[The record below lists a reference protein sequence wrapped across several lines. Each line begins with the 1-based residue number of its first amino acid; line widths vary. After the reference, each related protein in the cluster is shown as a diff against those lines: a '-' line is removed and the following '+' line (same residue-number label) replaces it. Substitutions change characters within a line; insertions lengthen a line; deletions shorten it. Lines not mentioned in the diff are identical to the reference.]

1 MVSVKAYNSY
11 GGDRVLTP
19 VPPELYSVSTQTF
32 GSITA
37 VLVTTNVLLS
47 EILYMMPGDL
57 TPTTPAWSDELYI
70 TFQSSV
76 GPNVVDILT
85 YIINNYTTLT
95 CDPTSFAHVR
105 EKLIP
110 FPANFPLLTRK
121 NVIQVLKEIVF
132 QARCAFW
139 LEDNVVMLK
148 YLPEEPTPVD
158 TITVSDMDAER
169 GVEVE
174 LTETEQI
181 VTKMNVKWHLSYA
194 GEGEYAPSEADTTQ
208 YIILRHNV
216 KLYGLQE
223 QNYDWYVFN
232 QPDIVLK
239 CATFWLNRLS
249 NAWKRVK
256 FRTYLHKLNLEA
268 FDAVTFDAAGYIASG
283 PVNVVIE
290 KADYNSAENYIDFE
304 CAVPVK
310 AGKMEQ
316 DAFYWPAALPTS
328 ATWPPQE
335 DINSGAAGGGGI
347 GSGANGQLPVG
358 IPGTPVDGSVMTAA
372 DVEGFFGELVWVGQV
387 PGTTTGGIGGAVP
400 VGNAPIPPLPPVQGV
415 IVGGPNVVYGPHS
428 DWGDPTPTDVGFT
441 AQPAISPEQ
450 YAFAAPAQPQFLQVS
465 TLEPLVLNDTPPLPT
480 LADPVDTTIDLS
492 KTKVLDSR
500 QSNSA
505 YSYLSDILVLVS
517 SGSNATGSAR
527 RHVMINGARRPMRR
541 WSRTTSRPAI
551 RSTSSTTRTAKK
563 WVQGRLSCKV
573 DNGSRLGGRNRRKAT
588 NG

>member
-1 MVSVKAYNSY
+1 MDDAAQTYVASIVPGTVVSVKAYNSY

-105 EKLIP
+105 EMLIP

-158 TITVSDMDAER
+158 TITVSDMDAEQ

-223 QNYDWYVFN
+223 QDYDWYIFN

-310 AGKMEQ
+310 AGKTEQ

-328 ATWPPQE
+328 TTWPPQE
-335 DINSGAAGGGGI
+335 DITNGAAGGGGI
-347 GSGANGQLPVG
+347 GSGATGQLPVG

-372 DVEGFFGELVWVGQV
+372 DVEAFFGEAIWVGQV

-400 VGNAPIPPLPPVQGV
+400 VGNAPIPALPPVQGV
-415 IVGGPNVVYGPHS
+415 VVGGPNVVYGPYS
-428 DWGDPTPTDVGFT
+428 DRGDPTPTDVGFT

-465 TLEPLVLNDTPPLPT
+465 TFEPLVLNDTPPLSI

-500 QSNSA
+500 LGTSA
-505 YSYLSDILVLVS
+505 YSYLSDILVLVAG
-517 SGSNATGSAR
+517 GSNATGSAPA
-527 RHVMINGARRPMRR
+527 HVMIDG
-541 WSRTTSRPAI
+541 
-551 RSTSSTTRTAKK
+551 RTATNAQVVTNDIQTGAPFDFKYDANG
-563 WVQGRLSCKV
+563 QKV
-573 DNGSRLGGRNRRKAT
+573 GAGTAFLQS
-588 NG
+588 